1 KHHNKIIQSPL
12 PRFIHVL
19 LCSPLR
25 VSQPQT
31 LVFLETSCVT
41 LPAHPVSFQHMKQVA
56 PQPEFMIWTRDSH
69 PHVPSGELSTDVVI
83 QVISNMTQTIRE
95 FLLDMPVYPALRNHD
110 NWPQVRCDSKWSVVI
125 SHVPVGYLPYARNT
139 KAVRELYSERLVK
152 IIRNYREIISG
163 HFYGHTHRDSIMFL
177 QDQQGGPVS
186 SLFVTPAVTPIKKAE
201 EPYSNNRDYGL
212 LDIWQYY
219 LNLIEANQEKRSDWK
234 LEYLGQSETF
244 QKYFCHFM
252 VSYDVCDGA
261 CKLTQVFAVQPLDYT
276 SYIIHIEKGH

>member
-1 KHHNKIIQSPL
+1 
-12 PRFIHVL
+12 
-19 LCSPLR
+19 
-25 VSQPQT
+25 
-31 LVFLETSCVT
+31 
-41 LPAHPVSFQHMKQVA
+41 MKQVA

-110 NWPQVRCDSKWSVVI
+110 NWPQHSNSTHTTTQI
-125 SHVPVGYLPYARNT
+125 YIQNT

-201 EPYSNNRDYGL
+201 EPYSNNRAFHMYIFL
-212 LDIWQYY
+212 SLKDIWQYY

-261 CKLTQVFAVQPLDYT
+261 CKLTQVFAVHIKQMASKWYCCT
-276 SYIIHIEKGH
+276 KGEGIHEKNFFFQCTCFISQK